1 MIQYDLSF
9 CVDHFNL
16 PIADSPK
23 RQEKYRSAFEIRD
36 LWVVSVDAWAAA

>member
-9 CVDHFNL
+9 CWHFNL